1 MLALQEIRR
10 KKLQFGLI
18 TLIVGLV
25 VYLLVMIG
33 ALGTGLMSAMSGAID
48 SFNADLVVF
57 SADSNNSFL
66 RSELTS
72 DQQSAVSGVVGTER
86 TGAVGYMV
94 ATAQRAAGSEEVALF
109 GFQPGSIAEPRVT
122 SGRSIE
128 GQSEI
133 LFDASLSRSS
143 GLRPGDTIIMRS
155 ALKDYE
161 FTIVGEVDSG
171 QFLGQPAAWV
181 SIDQWREMRY
191 PGQANNAPAASV
203 LLIRGGGSDVSGRV
217 EEAVGNTSVV
227 TKSAAVNS
235 IGGVKQQQQVVM
247 TIELFGFVIGAL
259 VVGSFFFVL
268 TMQRS
273 YEIAIFKAMGASN
286 SWVFGQLIR
295 QVILVALAGV
305 VLGIPLALLTA
316 LAIPSDV
323 PLKVTAGAFLV
334 GGLGI
339 TIAALLGAVFSARQ
353 VVRVNP
359 VSALGQI

>member
-1 MLALQEIRR
+1 
-10 KKLQFGLI
+10 
-18 TLIVGLV
+18 
-25 VYLLVMIG
+25 
-33 ALGTGLMSAMSGAID
+33 
-48 SFNADLVVF
+48 
-57 SADSNNSFL
+57 
-66 RSELTS
+66 
-72 DQQSAVSGVVGTER
+72 
-86 TGAVGYMV
+86 
-94 ATAQRAAGSEEVALF
+94 
-109 GFQPGSIAEPRVT
+109 
-122 SGRSIE
+122 
-128 GQSEI
+128 
-133 LFDASLSRSS
+133 
-143 GLRPGDTIIMRS
+143 
-155 ALKDYE
+155 
-161 FTIVGEVDSG
+161 
-171 QFLGQPAAWV
+171 
-181 SIDQWREMRY
+181 
-191 PGQANNAPAASV
+191 
-203 LLIRGGGSDVSGRV
+203 
-217 EEAVGNTSVV
+217 VGNTSVV
-227 TKSAAVNS
+227 TKSDAVNS

-359 VSALGQI
+359 VSALGQM